1 MSLRKIVSRA
11 ILLFISKHSLNIA
24 LQKSN
29 LIVNFQSQ
37 RVLTDKN
44 LYCYR
49 PHCIVQSYLLAQN
62 YILYSVLIFVHH
74 MIIIIR
80 CCSLQSILCL
90 LLPFFP
96 LAIEL
101 WPEIQVIEY
110 TKAPATQYNIFLILN
125 ILGHIFCCHFFLA
138 TYSL

>member
-44 LYCYR
+44 LYCLGPIALYS
-49 PHCIVQSYLLAQN
+49 HTCWLKT
-62 YILYSVLIFVHH
+62 ILYSVLIFVHH

-90 LLPFFP
+90 LFPFFP